1 MNMFLHQI
9 YGTGTA
15 YLDNNLNVS
24 LANNGKE
31 INYNYLLFANWNGNN
46 WKTSASSFI
55 MKYCKII
62 RNNVSIKHFIP
73 CKSTTTTINADGD
86 TVPQNTK
93 GLYDIV
99 EGKFYTNQGT
109 GEFIAG
115 PDVQNSNKS

>member
-1 MNMFLHQI
+1 
-9 YGTGTA
+9 
-15 YLDNNLNVS
+15 
-24 LANNGKE
+24 
-31 INYNYLLFANWNGNN
+31 
-46 WKTSASSFI
+46 

-115 PDVQNSNKS
+115 PDV